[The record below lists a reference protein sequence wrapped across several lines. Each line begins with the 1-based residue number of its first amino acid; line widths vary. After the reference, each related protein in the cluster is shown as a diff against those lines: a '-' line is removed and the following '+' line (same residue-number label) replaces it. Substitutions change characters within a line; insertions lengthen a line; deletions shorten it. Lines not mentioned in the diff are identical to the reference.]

1 MPGVDYEFS
10 RDYAHILV
18 TGQSKEPEKVYE
30 SFKNTIRELK
40 EKGIESEEF
49 KRMKKMLYVSFIKE
63 YDEPGDIARM
73 FLADFFKGIN
83 SFEYLEEITTIN
95 EQYVEQILNEVFNEN
110 KMILSVIKK

>member
-49 KRMKKMLYVSFIKE
+49 KEWKKCYMDHL
-63 YDEPGDIARM
+63 
-73 FLADFFKGIN
+73 
-83 SFEYLEEITTIN
+83 
-95 EQYVEQILNEVFNEN
+95 
-110 KMILSVIKK
+110 

>member
-49 KRMKKMLYVSFIKE
+49 KRIYSIS
-63 YDEPGDIARM
+63 A
-73 FLADFFKGIN
+73 
-83 SFEYLEEITTIN
+83 
-95 EQYVEQILNEVFNEN
+95 
-110 KMILSVIKK
+110 